1 MKKFVS
7 TMVMCFLFVSL
18 VLAQG
23 PSETAGQSS
32 EGTSSEGT
40 IGVESNGS
48 EQGQSPDAP
57 VGIGTQ
63 IQNEGEESQIQEQ
76 EQAEINSPM
85 EGEQIQNQGQ
95 IQEQIQVQEQ
105 VQEQVK
111 TRTKLNAGTYTTE
124 NGKQLQVEEKANNQ
138 IQLRS
143 GMAQAQTSMEMVQEQ
158 TQEGTKLQVK
168 LSNGKNAEVKIMP
181 DTASEKAL
189 EQLKIKVCSEEN
201 DCQIE
206 LKEVGSKENIRAA
219 YEVQLQKQ
227 AKLLGL
233 FRTKMQVQA
242 QVDAEN
248 GEVIQVKKPWW
259 AFLASES
266 EY

>member
-1 MKKFVS
+1 MI
-7 TMVMCFLFVSL
+7 MCFLFVSL

-23 PSETAGQSS
+23 PSETPGQN
-32 EGTSSEGT
+32 SEGT

-57 VGIGTQ
+57 AGIENQ

-76 EQAEINSPM
+76 EQAEINNPT
-85 EGEQIQNQGQ
+85 EGEQNRN
-95 IQEQIQVQEQ
+95 EEQ

-111 TRTKLNAGTYTTE
+111 TQTKLQAGTYTTE
-124 NGKQLQVEEKANNQ
+124 NGKQVQVEEKANNK
-138 IQLRS
+138 IQLKS
-143 GMAQAQTSMEMVQEQ
+143 GATQAQTSMEMVQEQ

-189 EQLKIKVCSEEN
+189 EQLRVRVCSEEN

-206 LKEVGSKENIRAA
+206 LKEVGTGESTKAV
-219 YEVQLQKQ
+219 YELKLQKQ
-227 AKLLGL
+227 AKFLGL
-233 FRTKMQVQA
+233 FKTKMQVQA

-248 GEVIQVKKPWW
+248 GEVIQTKKPWW

-266 EY
+266 EE